1 MKIFHFILDHRI
13 GGPHAYVRT
22 LSQWLGPV
30 IESVVVTTGRGSDT
44 DVELFNFRHRMRLL
58 YPLEIICNV
67 WAICWRFRRIAS
79 RSDLVF
85 DIHGAANLAPL
96 IASRILGIPVV
107 WHFHETVPSMRGL
120 VRFGARVLSGMPH
133 KIVVVAEAAARAFE
147 LKDIE
152 LIPGA
157 VESDFWKPVKKD
169 RPARNPGA
177 PLRLVAI
184 GNLNPLKG
192 LDLLLDALSVVR
204 FDWELTVAGAELST
218 FRKYASELRAK
229 AAAIESIS
237 GSRVKFVGWM
247 SQDGIRDLL
256 SSGDVFILPSRS
268 EACPIALLEAMSM
281 GMVCVASQ
289 VGDVRQILEDD
300 HMGIVTSPGS
310 VVGLTSAL
318 ERVVGMEE
326 AELSAMGL
334 RARER
339 ILRDY
344 SPRAMASKHLAV
356 YRDLLAGVGVAS

>member
-44 DVELFNFRHRMRLL
+44 DVELFNFRHRMRVL

-67 WAICWRFRRIAS
+67 GAICWRFRRISS
-79 RSDLVF
+79 RSNLIF
-85 DIHGAANLAPL
+85 DVHGAANLAPL

-107 WHFHETVPSMRGL
+107 WHFHETVPSMRVL
-120 VRFGARVLSGMPH
+120 VRFGARVLSGVRH
-133 KIVVVAEAAARAFE
+133 KIVVVAEASARAFK

-152 LIPGA
+152 FIPGA
-157 VESDFWKPVKKD
+157 VASDFWERAKKD
-169 RPARNPGA
+169 GRARNPGA
-177 PLRLVAI
+177 PVRLVAI

-192 LDLLLDALSVVR
+192 LDLLLDALSAVR

-218 FRKYASELRAK
+218 FRKYASELRVK
-229 AAAIESIS
+229 AAAIESIA

-247 SQDGIRDLL
+247 SQEGIRDLL
-256 SSGDVFILPSRS
+256 SSADVFILPSRS

-300 HMGIVTSPGS
+300 QMGIVTSPGS
-310 VVGLTSAL
+310 VDGLAAAL
-318 ERVVGMEE
+318 ERVVGMGDSERSE
-326 AELSAMGL
+326 MGM
-334 RARER
+334 RARQR

-344 SPRAMASKHLAV
+344 SPHAMASKHLAV
-356 YRDLLAGVGVAS
+356 YRDLLAGVEVAS